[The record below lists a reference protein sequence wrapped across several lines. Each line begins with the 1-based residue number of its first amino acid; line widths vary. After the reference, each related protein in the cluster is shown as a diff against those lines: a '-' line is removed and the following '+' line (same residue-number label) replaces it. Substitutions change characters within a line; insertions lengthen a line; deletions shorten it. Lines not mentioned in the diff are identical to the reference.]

1 VALKGYRFSAVEG
14 QRVGRRA
21 VGFLEEIL
29 EDNKEDTSLTAKTK
43 FDSLDAAKGRDVRRR
58 FDYWLDFGIKDTWF
72 HGWPNDLAVKECFSF
87 RWEERGRQRHRFYGF
102 LYHPQPKT
110 NSARQIC
117 VLTYHGMKSD
127 WNTDRSLLV
136 KSMSLRSS
144 LAVRSAIAVIFPDEE
159 SPKGRKT
166 Q

>member
-1 VALKGYRFSAVEG
+1 MALKGYKFSTVEG

-21 VGFLEEIL
+21 IGFLEEIL
-29 EDNKEDTSLTAKTK
+29 EDENEKTSLTARPK
-43 FDSLDAAKGRDVRRR
+43 FDSLDPAKDRDVRRR
-58 FDYWLDFGIKDTWF
+58 FDYWQDFGIKDTWF

-87 RWEERGRQRHRFYGF
+87 RWEEKGRQRHRFYGF

-110 NSARQIC
+110 NSARQVC
-117 VLTYHGMKSD
+117 VLTYHGVKND

-136 KSMSLRSS
+136 KSMNLRGS
-144 LAVRSAIAVIFPDEE
+144 LAVRSAIAFIFPDEE
-159 SPKGRKT
+159 NQKGKKL